1 MTSEW
6 QHLEVL
12 FFGSTS
18 GPLLVCC
25 LSLPRGKKGKCHP
38 PADVGPF
45 AISVTCLLHGR
56 SDTYTEKNVQKSSAR
71 RRERSNLG
79 SCGHFVVSFGVERL
93 SD

>member
-56 SDTYTEKNVQKSSAR
+56 SDTYTER
-71 RRERSNLG
+71 RMFRNPQPEEERDLT
-79 SCGHFVVSFGVERL
+79 
-93 SD
+93 